1 MKKLFNYCLFIVG
14 ILILPGLSGKIF
26 AQEYSHLDSITQVIM
41 RGDCDSVYF
50 DSLAIVQLQNYPRE
64 PQRTEGEKAC
74 QEIQKYI
81 DNRNYKKALNI
92 FEKNQFNIMMY
103 QEYSFN
109 YVPFCESMIKLYFK
123 VFDEETANKKAI
135 EIREFNH
142 HMMEGVIAFGGNI
155 PRFYFY
161 NLQQLVYNY
170 CAQRDLP
177 QAITYTQHRL
187 EKLYQLQDTT
197 SVDFARTNSF
207 LGALY
212 LQQLKQQLE
221 KDSIEEQYLTDL
233 VLAITKYLIKANER
247 FDALPNKKY
256 SRENINALYY
266 LQEFFNLLPNDD
278 PLIDS
283 LLIISNKKIRHI
295 HQTNEWEFDTQYS
308 NTLTQLLALYL
319 NAGKTQKAQEIYTE
333 IFTNLTEKE
342 KKTFPSFKELQ
353 KRAKSKMEK

>member
-1 MKKLFNYCLFIVG
+1 M
-14 ILILPGLSGKIF
+14 LILPGLSGKIF

-123 VFDEETANKKAI
+123 AFDKETANKKAI

-142 HMMEGVIAFGGNI
+142 HMMEGVIALGGNI
-155 PRFYFY
+155 PKFYFH
-161 NLQQLVYNY
+161 NLKHLSYNY
-170 CAQRDLP
+170 CLQGDLP
-177 QAITYTQHRL
+177 QAITYAQHHL

-197 SVDFARTNSF
+197 SATFALANGY
-207 LGALY
+207 LGVLY
-212 LQQLKQQLE
+212 LQQLKQQFE
-221 KDSIEEQYLTDL
+221 KDSIEEQYLTD
-233 VLAITKYLIKANER
+233 VVPAITIYLIKANNR
-247 FDALPNKKY
+247 FDALPDMKY
-256 SRENINALYY
+256 SRENINVLYY
-266 LQEFFNLLPNDD
+266 LQEFFNLLPNN

-283 LLIISNKKIRHI
+283 LLIGCNKNIRHI
-295 HQTNEWEFDTQYS
+295 HQTNKWEFDTKYS
-308 NTLTQLLALYL
+308 HTLSQLLTLYL
-319 NAGKTQKAQEIYTE
+319 YAGETQKAQEIYTE

-353 KRAKSKMEK
+353 ERAKQTHDREIE